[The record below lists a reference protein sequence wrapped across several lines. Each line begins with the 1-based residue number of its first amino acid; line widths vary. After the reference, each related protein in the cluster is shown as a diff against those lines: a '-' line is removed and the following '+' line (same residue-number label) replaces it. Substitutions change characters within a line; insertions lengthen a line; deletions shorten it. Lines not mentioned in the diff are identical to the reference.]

1 MLKKIID
8 KKSGLGK
15 FILIIWIFF
24 FIDFNKYF
32 LINLKSIEV
41 NLYEFWLDYLFLE
54 EWFGFFFG
62 FGCVS

>member
-15 FILIIWIFF
+15 FILIIWNFF